1 MYISEMY
8 RVYIANKKTKKTH
21 LYAYAEEYDEVDQ
34 IKSEIKEKINNKK
47 LCLPNGNK
55 ANVILV
61 QNEHGRVETIEM

>member
-1 MYISEMY
+1 MYVSEMY

-21 LYAYAEEYDEVDQ
+21 LYAYADEYDQVDQ

-47 LCLPNGNK
+47 LRLPNGNK

-61 QNEHGRVETIEM
+61 QSEHGRVETIEM

>member
-1 MYISEMY
+1 MCVSEMY

-21 LYAYAEEYDEVDQ
+21 LYAYAEEYNEVNQ

-47 LCLPNGNK
+47 LRLPNGNK

-61 QNEHGRVETIEM
+61 QSEHGRVETIEM